1 MFISSGASFM
11 KYNRLPLLTLFASA
25 QLMATN
31 GYFDHG
37 YGIKAKGMG
46 GAGIAFAQ
54 DALAPATNPAGAVLI
69 PDSVEI
75 GVSLFRPDRGATAL
89 GPDGAYLDA
98 NGNAAFVIPDF
109 GYKASLNPNLAFNLA
124 IFGNGGMN
132 TTYSAPIFGATP
144 LTMNLEQ
151 AFVAPTLAWKSGDHA
166 VGASLILAHQ
176 RFKATGLEGFGVTN
190 QETDTALGYGAR
202 LGYTAKVNGWLT
214 VGATYQTRIRNE
226 RFDKYAGLFAEQGDF
241 DVPSNFGVGLAA
253 QATKD
258 LTVAL
263 DVSRIRYSEVAAV
276 GNPNTAFV
284 GGVLGADN
292 GPGFGWKDITVYKLG
307 LAYVASPR
315 LTLRAGYNHNT
326 QPIPGGETTFNVIA
340 PGVVQDHATLG
351 FTWKLG
357 ENVELSGFV
366 AHAFEKTVR
375 GDGTPTG
382 GFDLRMDQNSAG
394 LSLNWLL

>member
-1 MFISSGASFM
+1 MKKQVYSLFILAA
-11 KYNRLPLLTLFASA
+11 ASA
-25 QLMATN
+25 LQATD

-69 PDSVEI
+69 PDGVEL
-75 GVSLFRPDRGATAL
+75 GLSLFRPDRGATSIAS
-89 GPDGAYLDA
+89 GAYSDA
-98 NGNAAFVIPDF
+98 NGNASFLIPDF
-109 GYKASLNPNLAFNLA
+109 GYKTSLSPNLAFDLA

-132 TTYSAPIFGATP
+132 TTYSVPVFGPTP

-166 VGASLILAHQ
+166 VGLSLILAHQ
-176 RFKATGLEGFGVTN
+176 RFKATGLEGFGIAN
-190 QETDTALGYGAR
+190 PGTDTAFGAGAR
-202 LGYTAKVNGWLT
+202 VGYTGKVNGWLT
-214 VGATYQTRIRNE
+214 VGATYQSRILNE

-253 QATKD
+253 KASES

-263 DVSRIRYSEVAAV
+263 DIGRIRYSEVAAV
-276 GNPNTAFV
+276 GNPNTAFS
-284 GGVLGADN
+284 GGILGADN
-292 GPGFGWKDITVYKLG
+292 GPGFGWRDVTVYKLG
-307 LAYVASPR
+307 LAYAASPR
-315 LTLRAGYNHNT
+315 LTLRAGYNHST
-326 QPIPGGETTFNVIA
+326 QPITPDQTTFNVIA
-340 PGVVQDHATLG
+340 PGVVRDHATLG
-351 FTWKLG
+351 FTWKLTDRT
-357 ENVELSGFV
+357 ELSGFY
-366 AHAFEKTVR
+366 AHAFEETVR

-382 GFDLRMDQNSAG
+382 GYDLRMDQNSVG

>member
-1 MFISSGASFM
+1 MTN
-11 KYNRLPLLTLFASA
+11 KLLPLVFLSAASL
-25 QLMATN
+25 QATD

-75 GVSLFRPDRGATAL
+75 GVSLFRPDRGATSIES
-89 GPDGAYLDA
+89 GAYLDA
-98 NGNAAFVIPDF
+98 NGDASFLIPDF
-109 GYKASLNPNLAFNLA
+109 GYKTSLNPNLAFDLA

-132 TTYSAPIFGATP
+132 TTYSVPVFGASP

-166 VGASLILAHQ
+166 VGLSLILAHQ
-176 RFKATGLEGFGVTN
+176 RFKATGLEGFGIAN
-190 QETDTALGYGAR
+190 PGTDTAFGAGAR
-202 LGYTAKVNGWLT
+202 IGYAGKVNGWLA
-214 VGATYQTRIRNE
+214 VGATYQSRIHNG

-241 DVPSNFGVGLAA
+241 DVPSNLGVGLAA
-253 QATKD
+253 KASES
-258 LTVAL
+258 LTIAA
-263 DVSRIRYSEVAAV
+263 DISRIRYSEVAAV
-276 GNPNTAFV
+276 GNPNTAFA

-292 GPGFGWKDITVYKLG
+292 GPGFGWRDVTVYKLG
-307 LAYVASPR
+307 LAYAASPR
-315 LTLRAGYNHNT
+315 LALRAGYNHTT
-326 QPIPGGETTFNVIA
+326 QPITPNQTTFNVIA
-340 PGVVQDHATLG
+340 PGVVRDHATLG
-351 FTWKLG
+351 FTWKLTDRT
-357 ENVELSGFV
+357 ELSGFY
-366 AHAFEKTVR
+366 AHAFEETVR

-382 GFDLRMDQNSAG
+382 GFDLRMDQNSVG

>member
-1 MFISSGASFM
+1 M
-11 KYNRLPLLTLFASA
+11 KKQLLPLIALAASA

-54 DALAPATNPAGAVLI
+54 DALAPATNPAGAALI

-75 GVSLFRPDRGATAL
+75 GVSLFRPDRGATPI
-89 GPDGAYLDA
+89 GGGYLDA
-98 NGNAAFVIPDF
+98 NGKASFVIPDF
-109 GYKASLNPNLAFNLA
+109 GYRTSITPDLAFDLA

-132 TTYSAPIFGATP
+132 TTYSAPIFGTSP
-144 LTMNLEQ
+144 LSMNLEQ
-151 AFVAPTLAWKSGDHA
+151 AFVAPSLAWKSGDHA

-176 RFKATGLEGFGVTN
+176 RFKATGLEGFGISN
-190 QETDTALGYGAR
+190 QGTDTALGAGAR
-202 LGYTAKVNGWLT
+202 LGYTAKVNAWLT

-253 QATKD
+253 KASD
-258 LTVAL
+258 RLTVAV
-263 DVSRIRYSEVAAV
+263 DVSRIRYSEIAAV
-276 GNPNTAFV
+276 GNPNSFFI
-284 GGVLGADN
+284 GGQLGTDN
-292 GPGFGWKDITVYKLG
+292 GPGFGWRDITVYKLG
-307 LAYVASPR
+307 AAYAATPS

-326 QPIPGGETTFNVIA
+326 QPIPGDQTTFNVIA
-340 PGVVQDHATLG
+340 PGVVQDHVTLG
-351 FTWKLG
+351 FTWKLR
-357 ENVELSGFV
+357 EKLELSGFY
-366 AHAFEKTVR
+366 AHAFEETVS
-375 GDGTPTG
+375 GNATQTG
-382 GFDLRMDQNSAG
+382 GFDLRMDQDSVG

>member
-1 MFISSGASFM
+1 M
-11 KYNRLPLLTLFASA
+11 KKRLLPLLTLAASS

-54 DALAPATNPAGAVLI
+54 DALAPATNPAGAALI
-69 PDSVEI
+69 PDSVEV
-75 GVSLFRPDRGATAL
+75 GVSLFRPDRGATPL
-89 GPDGAYLDA
+89 GGGYLEA
-98 NGNAAFVIPDF
+98 NGKASFVIPDF
-109 GYKASLNPNLAFNLA
+109 GFRTAISPSLAFDLA

-132 TTYSAPIFGATP
+132 TTYSVPVFDQNPAVAASN

-176 RFKATGLEGFGVTN
+176 RFKATGLEEFGVAN
-190 QETDTALGYGAR
+190 QGTDTALGAGTR
-202 LGYTAKVNGWLT
+202 LGYTGKVNDWLT
-214 VGATYQTRIRNE
+214 VGATYQTRIYNG

-253 QATKD
+253 QAAKD

-263 DVSRIRYSEVAAV
+263 DVSRIRYSEIAAV
-276 GNPNTAFV
+276 GNPNTAFA
-284 GGVLGADN
+284 GGVLGSDN

-326 QPIPGGETTFNVIA
+326 QPIPGGETTFNAIA

-351 FTWKLG
+351 FTWKLSQT
-357 ENVELSGFV
+357 VELSGFY
-366 AHAFEKTVR
+366 ARAFEETVR
-375 GDGTPTG
+375 GNGTPTG
-382 GFDLRMDQNSAG
+382 GFDLRMDQDSVG